1 MLLSALGTGKTGPEQ
16 ARHQRRSLALRGP
29 APVRAES
36 FGSLKTEEKT
46 NASAG
51 SESTT
56 LGSDGDAV
64 CQFRGRFPP
73 VTNTNEAGSAGES
86 SRPDLNHP
94 ADRSTA
100 SITDEIHV
108 RDVGLSHKSIRST
121 IIQEDGGEPSRF
133 LMESLIL
140 AQDERWR
147 RA

>member
-1 MLLSALGTGKTGPEQ
+1 M
-16 ARHQRRSLALRGP
+16 
-29 APVRAES
+29 RAES

-51 SESTT
+51 SESQRPS
-56 LGSDGDAV
+56 GRRNDAV
-64 CQFRGRFPP
+64 CQFRGRFPS
-73 VTNTNEAGSAGES
+73 VTNTTLPVLPVAVQ
-86 SRPDLNHP
+86 RRDLNHP

-100 SITDEIHV
+100 STHE
-108 RDVGLSHKSIRST
+108 RDSRSGRRALTQIVSIDHFGGRS
-121 IIQEDGGEPSRF
+121 SRF

>member
-1 MLLSALGTGKTGPEQ
+1 M
-16 ARHQRRSLALRGP
+16 
-29 APVRAES
+29 RAES

-56 LGSDGDAV
+56 LGSAGDAV
-64 CQFRGRFPP
+64 CQFRGRFPS
-73 VTNTNEAGSAGES
+73 VTNTNEAGTAGSS
-86 SRPDLNHP
+86 SRRDLNHP

-100 SITDEIHV
+100 STHE
-108 RDVGLSHKSIRST
+108 RDSRSGCRALTQIVSISRF
-121 IIQEDGGEPSRF
+121 GGWSSRF